1 MKTKFRFICEDNGA
15 GKRDGPLKSLP
26 ARDQITNR
34 HAPEVGPSLRRAAPL
49 GPGERGRPGRRRV
62 RPRVRPIEK
71 PHRPSAAKCSTT
83 PRGRGPRDPS
93 PAAPAARR
101 GTGVA
106 RLWNAKP
113 IPSGPPVYGGGVKT
127 SSIRC
132 PKIPGSAL
140 AFRQWSPYLPS
151 VQARVQS
158 STANPA
164 IRPNSEMFPL
174 TSVNPFDI
182 QIAAIF
188 RSFGPIVSPRISKP
202 CRISP

>member
-1 MKTKFRFICEDNGA
+1 MRPLSPFTRA
-15 GKRDGPLKSLP
+15 LRGPLGKPSFPCPHHFPWRADLCLARSPRPKQKAAAPQKSDADGAASLP
-26 ARDQITNR
+26 MIFERR
-34 HAPEVGPSLRRAAPL
+34 CRPSREKGERPSLACGMQSLFHQA
-49 GPGERGRPGRRRV
+49 RPFMTV
-62 RPRVRPIEK
+62 AWK
-71 PHRPSAAKCSTT
+71 PHRC
-83 PRGRGPRDPS
+83 
-93 PAAPAARR
+93 
-101 GTGVA
+101 GT
-106 RLWNAKP
+106 
-113 IPSGPPVYGGGVKT
+113 
-127 SSIRC
+127 